1 MKIHKYPELDSIEYP
16 VGSNMSYNISIIKKM
31 VSIIKRNYNDKPINL
46 FCQGSSGAIVAAI
59 ICLYVNGCKIIHIK
73 KDGEDSHSLSCPQ
86 SDSYNIIVDDFI
98 VSGATIQRIIEETA
112 RIHYIREFDALIVSD
127 IIREKV
133 IKSLTNVEHVYCKD
147 VE

>member
-1 MKIHKYPELDSIEYP
+1 MKIHKYPKLNCMEYP
-16 VGSNMSYNISIIKKM
+16 VGSQMSYNIPIIKKM

-86 SDSYNIIVDDFI
+86 FDSYNIIVDGFI
-98 VSGATIQRIIEETA
+98 VSGVTIQRIIEETA
-112 RIHYIREFDALIVSD
+112 RIHYIREFDALIVSG
-127 IIREKV
+127 IIRENV

>member
-1 MKIHKYPELDSIEYP
+1 MEYP
-16 VGSNMSYNISIIKKM
+16 VGSQMSYNIPIIKKM
-31 VSIIKRNYNDKPINL
+31 VSIIKHNYNDKRINL

-86 SDSYNIIVDDFI
+86 FDSYNIIVDDFI
-98 VSGATIQRIIEETA
+98 VSGVTIQRIIKDA
-112 RIHYIREFDALIVSD
+112 AKIHHTHEFDALIVSG
-127 IIREKV
+127 IIRENV
-133 IKSLTNVEHVYCKD
+133 IKNLTNVEHVYCKD